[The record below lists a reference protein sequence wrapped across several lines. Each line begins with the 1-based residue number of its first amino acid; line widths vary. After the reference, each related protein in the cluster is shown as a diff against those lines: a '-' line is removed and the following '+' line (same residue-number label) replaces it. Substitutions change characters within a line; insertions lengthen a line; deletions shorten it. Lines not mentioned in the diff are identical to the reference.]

1 MVKFKLFCKSEDE
14 CKGHR
19 FISYEETLE
28 IINNLQKNTVA
39 GMISATELKRKLEKL
54 IK

>member
-1 MVKFKLFCKSEDE
+1 MMATFNLFCKSKDG

-39 GMISATELKRKLEKL
+39 GMISATELKRKLEGL
-54 IK
+54 I